1 MNLICK
7 HAAPIYSEPCGKC
20 RTEYND
26 ARDMVNERLRAIQIF
41 GERSLE
47 DVMDRANKA
56 IDGMIL
62 PGGYRAQ
69 VHLEEGKLGVRY
81 FR

>member
-1 MNLICK
+1 MNLICS
-7 HAAPIYSEPCGKC
+7 HAAPIYGTPCRRCGE
-20 RTEYND
+20 EYD

-47 DVMDRANKA
+47 DVMDKANKA
-56 IDGMIL
+56 IDGMLL
-62 PGGYRAQ
+62 PGKYRAQ
-69 VHLEEGKLGVRY
+69 VYIEESKIGVRY